1 MSIRRS
7 VRKRNNNPRQS
18 ANQIKTIIIKNSL
31 INEIPINYDGICNLS
46 LEHFL
51 HSNQD
56 LKNCL
61 EYNANTRHSLL
72 NRAQGEN
79 NRELVERLMI
89 QRKKFS
95 IIYFPYI

>member
-7 VRKRNNNPRQS
+7 VRKRNNNTRKS
-18 ANQIKTIIIKNSL
+18 VKLNKSIIIKNSF

-61 EYNANTRHSLL
+61 EYNSNTRHSLL
-72 NRAQGEN
+72 NRAQEEN
-79 NRELVERLMI
+79 NRELVEILMK
-89 QRKKFS
+89 QRKKFKKNQ
-95 IIYFPYI
+95 